1 MLEYSLE
8 KRAYIFGLD
17 PKQIGNLI
25 LGVTTANA
33 ATSALGN
40 LQHKI
45 NKGKSEK
52 AFEKEV
58 AKTFNSRLNY
68 YTEIRDIVKNLAVIF
83 TPVSVVYQHNGVI
96 VDILEME
103 NMNEEMKKQW
113 KAKNADYFRELLFK
127 KMSTEIQ
134 MAQQFVAQKMLERS
148 MSINDMAMGKQA
160 SDHSGECEFQKLND
174 LREFVGTIDYLQKI
188 ANYKSIYENLID
200 FNSEDSMFKVSMTVS
215 DWSGHLGQLDNDFIT
230 EKIAFIDLWDKD
242 TLKRIS
248 PADIIKKLKV
258 YFLPDKVAFVVNGMT
273 ISHLSLT
280 SMSEEAVHKF
290 YEKNKEYFKNV
301 FLEKSCELEK
311 QATFSNDE
319 GSLLRN
325 PDTSPLVLVSILN
338 KRWAKEW
345 INWEPAVLIATIE
358 KKIVLK
364 EIPETNVEKIL
375 ISQAAILHEKVFT
388 EPFIYEKCVRSFN
401 NHPTELDVREDV
413 ALIEMANANRLLFA
427 ISKKDPYK
435 LFNIDTA
442 RFMRDALF
450 SENMRVFMPAK
461 LAGDNRAYDIYVRIV
476 NELLLEKWNDMTAN
490 KRIQEPA
497 ALTIQQENE
506 VIASAIMLAI
516 TLCREN
522 PVMPKE
528 TVNKIIAA
536 AIDYYDVDYDEAT
549 RTLSDDVLFEI
560 IKKNVIKNL
569 EADEYMLSQMQ
580 EEKRLLKEA
589 LMVE

>member
-1 MLEYSLE
+1 MNQIKIGEFLKELRKEKGLTQEQLAEQFNVSRRSVSRWETGNNMPDLSMLITLAEYYE
-8 KRAYIFGLD
+8 VDVKEIIDGKR
-17 PKQIGNLI
+17 
-25 LGVTTANA
+25 
-33 ATSALGN
+33 
-40 LQHKI
+40 
-45 NKGKSEK
+45 KS
-52 AFEKEV
+52 
-58 AKTFNSRLNY
+58 
-68 YTEIRDIVKNLAVIF
+68 
-83 TPVSVVYQHNGVI
+83 
-96 VDILEME
+96 E

-174 LREFVGTIDYLQKI
+174 LREFAGTIDYLQKI

-280 SMSEEAVHKF
+280 SMYEEAVHKF

-325 PDTSPLVLVSILN
+325 PDTS
-338 KRWAKEW
+338 
-345 INWEPAVLIATIE
+345 
-358 KKIVLK
+358 
-364 EIPETNVEKIL
+364 
-375 ISQAAILHEKVFT
+375 
-388 EPFIYEKCVRSFN
+388 
-401 NHPTELDVREDV
+401 
-413 ALIEMANANRLLFA
+413 RL
-427 ISKKDPYK
+427 Y
-435 LFNIDTA
+435 
-442 RFMRDALF
+442 
-450 SENMRVFMPAK
+450 
-461 LAGDNRAYDIYVRIV
+461 
-476 NELLLEKWNDMTAN
+476 
-490 KRIQEPA
+490 
-497 ALTIQQENE
+497 
-506 VIASAIMLAI
+506 
-516 TLCREN
+516 
-522 PVMPKE
+522 
-528 TVNKIIAA
+528 
-536 AIDYYDVDYDEAT
+536 
-549 RTLSDDVLFEI
+549 
-560 IKKNVIKNL
+560 
-569 EADEYMLSQMQ
+569 
-580 EEKRLLKEA
+580 
-589 LMVE
+589 